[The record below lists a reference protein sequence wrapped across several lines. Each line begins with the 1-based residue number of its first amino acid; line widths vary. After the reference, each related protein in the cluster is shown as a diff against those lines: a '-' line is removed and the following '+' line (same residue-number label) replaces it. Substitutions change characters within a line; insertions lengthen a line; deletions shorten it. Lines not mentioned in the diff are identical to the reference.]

1 MSKRDWSAY
10 NGALVREGSFFLS
23 GKVLDSLRKFDV
35 QTRRKVGRPP
45 YPNSLIIL
53 LALIRTYFKLPYRQT
68 EGMAKDVLSKLNVT
82 IPSYATIDR
91 RVRELTIPL
100 ELDPSSSSFELAI
113 DSTGYKVSNRG
124 DWMREKWKRKRGY
137 VKLHVAV
144 DVKTKKVITLE
155 VTDESV
161 GDNKKFQPLLERA
174 SSKARVEKVYADT
187 AYDTRAN
194 FNLLNA
200 MNAEAAI
207 KPRKNASGKTRGSYL
222 RAKVVRAFLPD
233 QEAWKRSVSYGTRWM
248 VETCN
253 STMKRCLGEFVRAI
267 DRWQIVQE
275 MRTKCL
281 TYNLL
286 TAWRSA

>member
-10 NGALVREGSFFLS
+10 NAALVREGSFFFS
-23 GKVLDSLRKFDV
+23 GKVLDSLRRFDV
-35 QTRRKVGRPP
+35 RTRKVGRPP

-53 LALIRTYFKLPYRQT
+53 LAVIRTYFKLPYRQT
-68 EGMAKDVLSKLNVT
+68 EGLAKEVLSKLGVT
-82 IPSYATIDR
+82 TPSYATIDR
-91 RVRELTIPL
+91 RVRELTMPMDV
-100 ELDPSSSSFELAI
+100 DPQASSFELAI

-144 DVKTKKVITLE
+144 DVKTKKVIALE

-161 GDNKKFQPLLERA
+161 GDTMKFESLLEKA
-174 SSKARVEKVYADT
+174 SSKGRVEKVYADA
-187 AYDTRAN
+187 AYDARAN
-194 FNLLNA
+194 FNRLYA

-207 KPRKNASGKTRGSYL
+207 KPRKNASGKARGSYL
-222 RAKVVRAFLPD
+222 RAQVVRVFLPD
-233 QEAWKRSVSYGTRWM
+233 QEAWKKSVNYGTRWM

-267 DRWQIVQE
+267 NGRQIVQE
-275 MRTKCL
+275 MRSKCL

-286 TAWRSA
+286 TGWRRV